1 MLRHENNLPEQPRRR
16 DDVHVEELD
25 GEAVLY
31 DPRTG
36 AIHRMDAVAY
46 SVWTACDGSRTCDD
60 VCHLVAARHRI
71 GGVRAEQCVRS
82 ALELLDQKELM
93 VGSGA
98 TSDSALSRREVL
110 SGGIGRALVAA
121 PVISTFF
128 AAGAYASGPSA
139 SAAFG
144 AGGCKTPGYSCAV
157 NTDCCN
163 GPAEA
168 HCGDR
173 VPGECC
179 PKNTAACAIDTD
191 CCNYPAKTCNSG
203 LCN

>member
-60 VCHLVAARHRI
+60 VCHLVATRHKI
-71 GGVRAEQCVRS
+71 GGLRAEQCVRS

-93 VGSGA
+93 IGSGA

-144 AGGCKTPGYSCAV
+144 EAACKNIGYSCGSA
-157 NTDCCN
+157 TDCCE
-163 GPAEA
+163 GPP
-168 HCGDR
+168 DR
-173 VPGECC
+173 GCVSSTCC
-179 PKNTAACAIDTD
+179 VENDQDGCVTDAD
-191 CCNYPAKTCNSG
+191 CCVGGDTCVAG
-203 LCN
+203 KCN

>member
-25 GEAVLY
+25 DEAVLY

-36 AIHRMDAVAY
+36 AIHRMDATAY
-46 SVWTACDGSRTCDD
+46 SVWKACDGSRTCDD
-60 VCHLVAARHRI
+60 VCHLVATRHRI
-71 GGVRAEQCVRS
+71 GGVRAEQLVRS

-121 PVISTFF
+121 PMISTFF

-144 AGGCKTPGYSCAV
+144 GGACKNIGYSCGNA
-157 NTDCCN
+157 NDCCE
-163 GPAEA
+163 GPPQRG
-168 HCGDR
+168 CQGST
-173 VPGECC
+173 CC
-179 PKNTAACAIDTD
+179 VKSNQAGCVADAD
-191 CCNYPAKTCNSG
+191 CCQAGNSCVAGTCE
-203 LCN
+203 